1 MLTIIHGTDISASRK
16 FFNDQ
21 KNSIP
26 DCLTLE
32 ADAVTITD
40 LMQILETG
48 GLFGE
53 RKHLFIE
60 QFITKKKKSHEY
72 KIISQYL
79 SEKSEDN
86 TIVLWEGKEIELSG
100 IKSIKNA
107 TAKIFS
113 LPQTL
118 FQLLDSIKPGNNV
131 QLISLFHQTIK
142 NAEAE
147 MVFSMLVRH
156 FRILL
161 ALKENLPNKPIEE
174 IQKMQANPRQQ
185 WLVSKMSKQSAQ
197 FTTAQ
202 LQERYQQLFLID
214 VGQKTGS
221 LPTNLVTA
229 IDFFLLEV

>member
-174 IQKMQANPRQQ
+174 IQKMQANPRQ
-185 WLVSKMSKQSAQ
+185 
-197 FTTAQ
+197 
-202 LQERYQQLFLID
+202 
-214 VGQKTGS
+214 
-221 LPTNLVTA
+221 
-229 IDFFLLEV
+229 